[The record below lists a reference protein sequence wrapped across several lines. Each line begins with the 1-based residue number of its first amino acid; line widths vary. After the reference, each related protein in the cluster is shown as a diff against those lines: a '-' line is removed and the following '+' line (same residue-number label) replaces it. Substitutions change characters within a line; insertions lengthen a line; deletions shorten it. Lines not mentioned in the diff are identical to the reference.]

1 MPNLNFKIL
10 KTSQNS
16 SSFVVNIPGGTPA
29 WAQAIVTSIA
39 ALSTDMA
46 ALRTDMAAL
55 RTDMAARLTALRH
68 STSPVRMLALAD
80 NQAATGGTVLSP
92 VPSETTGEMPPGVF
106 PHSIQV
112 LYGMPSADVNT
123 LLSFY
128 GLPLQGSLLVR
139 RTRLRQAIGVRTDV

>member
-39 ALSTDMA
+39 ALS
-46 ALRTDMAAL
+46 TDMAAL